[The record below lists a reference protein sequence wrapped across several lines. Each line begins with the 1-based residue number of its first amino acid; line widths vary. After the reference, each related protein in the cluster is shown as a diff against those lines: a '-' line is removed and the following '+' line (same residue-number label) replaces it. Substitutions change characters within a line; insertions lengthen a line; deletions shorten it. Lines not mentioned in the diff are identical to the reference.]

1 MLSKKGF
8 KIASIVGVP
17 IYISWSWWFFAAL
30 IVVIF
35 RPTFALSLPE
45 ASTEWT
51 WAVSVF
57 FVLIMFGTVLIHEL
71 AHALAALSF
80 RWQVNEITLN
90 FWGGATTFQ
99 HSSHGR
105 PQTPLRS
112 LVVAVVGPLSN
123 LLIAGAAW
131 LLLRLV
137 VAPSATT
144 LVLLSVTVWTN
155 VLIGMFNLLPGLPLD
170 GGRVVESAVWAA
182 TRSRARGMRAAGWS
196 GRIIVVLVVAGG
208 ILIPLSQTGE
218 LSIFGV
224 LIVIMIATM
233 LWQAASAA
241 IQTARMQL
249 VAEQMRIIDLM
260 TPVQTIL
267 SDTSIER
274 LVPLMTATRPG
285 FEYQQLPIAVLE
297 IEPTTGHEKLVGLID
312 LAALSTVPRS
322 AWHLPVHTVSRAVTS
337 AAQVEVTD
345 TVEALFHTLM
355 EHPSGIIAVADTTAT
370 PHRIIGIINP
380 DTLAGRLYA

>member
-1 MLSKKGF
+1 
-8 KIASIVGVP
+8 
-17 IYISWSWWFFAAL
+17 
-30 IVVIF
+30 
-35 RPTFALSLPE
+35 
-45 ASTEWT
+45 
-51 WAVSVF
+51 
-57 FVLIMFGTVLIHEL
+57 
-71 AHALAALSF
+71 
-80 RWQVNEITLN
+80 
-90 FWGGATTFQ
+90 
-99 HSSHGR
+99 
-105 PQTPLRS
+105 
-112 LVVAVVGPLSN
+112 
-123 LLIAGAAW
+123 
-131 LLLRLV
+131 
-137 VAPSATT
+137 
-144 LVLLSVTVWTN
+144 
-155 VLIGMFNLLPGLPLD
+155 
-170 GGRVVESAVWAA
+170 
-182 TRSRARGMRAAGWS
+182 MRAAGWL